1 MMSNDKSKSGGLSA
15 RLGTGRPA
23 QGGASGGNKQGTHPL
38 PIPEPQSLA
47 QTGLGVGLIT
57 DLILKTIYN
66 AGQISGHDI
75 FQQVKLPF
83 SGVVE
88 PMLDF
93 LKREEMVN
101 VIGTRGVGERGY
113 QYAIVGKG
121 VERVREALGRNQYVG
136 PAPVPLTRWAEQVKV
151 QTVGGQPVR
160 ADDVRAA
167 LSELVIAPEI
177 VRKIG
182 PAVNSGRSLFLFG
195 PPGNGKT
202 VIARAIARMQKGY
215 VYIPHAIEVDGNII
229 RMYDKL
235 NHEAVAATA
244 NDTGSYEIDGR
255 RDERWVLCMRPVL
268 VVGGE
273 LTLNNLDLI
282 YDPQSKHYE
291 APFQMKAINGMFL
304 IDDFGRQQTRPQD
317 LLNRWIV
324 PLETRIDYLTLHT
337 GKKIEIPFDELI
349 AFSTNLD
356 PKSLVDEAFL
366 RRIRHKIEIKNPS
379 DAEYYQIFQ
388 RMAAVRNVPFDQQ
401 VFVYLVQEWYIKQKR
416 ALRAVHPRDL
426 LDQIVDIA
434 NYEGVA
440 PLMTK
445 EMIDRACSSYF
456 VEL

>member
-1 MMSNDKSKSGGLSA
+1 MSTDKPKLGVLANRFVTNRPPARPPGGGGSQPGTNPPVVAEPQSIAESGLSA
-15 RLGTGRPA
+15 
-23 QGGASGGNKQGTHPL
+23 S
-38 PIPEPQSLA
+38 
-47 QTGLGVGLIT
+47 LIT
-57 DLILKTIYN
+57 DLVLKIIYN
-66 AGQISGHDI
+66 GGQVSGNDI
-75 FQQVKLPF
+75 FRQVKLPF
-83 SGVVE
+83 KAVVE
-88 PMLDF
+88 PTLDF
-93 LKREEMVN
+93 LKREEMVS
-101 VIGTRGVGERGY
+101 VIGARGVGERGY
-113 QYAIVGKG
+113 QYALAGKG
-121 VERVREALGRNQYVG
+121 VERVREALDRNQYVG
-136 PAPVPLTRWAEQVKV
+136 AAPVPLTRWTEQVKLQSV
-151 QTVGGQPVR
+151 SGQTVH

-167 LSELVIAPEI
+167 LADLIIAPEI
-177 VRKIG
+177 FRKIG

-229 RMYDKL
+229 RMYDRL
-235 NHEAVAATA
+235 NHEAVDVPA
-244 NDTGSYEIDGR
+244 NEPGAPAL
-255 RDERWVLCMRPVL
+255 DERWVLCRRPVL

-282 YDPQSKHYE
+282 YDPHSKHYE

-356 PKSLVDEAFL
+356 PKALVDEAFL

-388 RMAAVRNVPFDQQ
+388 RMAEIRKVPFDQQ
-401 VFVYLVQEWYIKQKR
+401 VFIYLMQEWYIKQQR

-426 LDQIVDIA
+426 LDQIIDIA
-434 NYEGVA
+434 NYEGVKPA
-440 PLMTK
+440 MTK
-445 EMIDRACSSYF
+445 DTIDQACASYF